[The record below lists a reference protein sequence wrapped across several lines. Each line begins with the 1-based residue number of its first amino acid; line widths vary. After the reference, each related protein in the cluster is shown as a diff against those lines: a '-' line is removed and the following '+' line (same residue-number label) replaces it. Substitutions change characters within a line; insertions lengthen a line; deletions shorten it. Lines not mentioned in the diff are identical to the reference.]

1 MESMKQW
8 LGGLLAARVKKPLPI
23 LSFPSAQLLGI
34 TVRELIQ
41 DPAAQ
46 AEGMACVAAR
56 VDAAAA
62 VSLMDLS
69 LEAECFGAPVRVS
82 DGEVPTVVGRVVE
95 DEASARALRV
105 PEVGGGRTGLAI
117 SAVRLAARRIQDRPV
132 FAGIIGPF
140 SLAGRLMDV
149 TEILVACYED
159 PDAVH
164 LVLEKATQFLC
175 AYAAAFK
182 AAGAH
187 GVLLAEPLAGLLS
200 PALAEEFSAPYCKRI
215 VDAVQDGSFLV
226 LYHNCGDQA
235 LRMLDSILSTGAAAY
250 HFGNAV
256 DMAQVMAQM
265 PAGTVAMGNL
275 DPAGQFR
282 NGTPE
287 SVREATLELMRACGK
302 YPNFVPSS
310 GCDIPPLAD
319 WANIDAF
326 FSAVQEYYRSL

>member
-1 MESMKQW
+1 MYSI
-8 LGGLLAARVKKPLPI
+8 LP
-23 LSFPSAQLLGI
+23 
-34 TVRELIQ
+34 
-41 DPAAQ
+41 
-46 AEGMACVAAR
+46 
-56 VDAAAA
+56 
-62 VSLMDLS
+62 
-69 LEAECFGAPVRVS
+69 
-82 DGEVPTVVGRVVE
+82 
-95 DEASARALRV
+95 
-105 PEVGGGRTGLAI
+105 
-117 SAVRLAARRIQDRPV
+117 
-132 FAGIIGPF
+132 
-140 SLAGRLMDV
+140 
-149 TEILVACYED
+149 
-159 PDAVH
+159 
-164 LVLEKATQFLC
+164 
-175 AYAAAFK
+175 
-182 AAGAH
+182 
-187 GVLLAEPLAGLLS
+187 
-200 PALAEEFSAPYCKRI
+200 LAEEFSAPYCKRI